1 MIKMKSISE
10 LPVLQITNQVSFLL
24 TYQVYRTEYVREV
37 KVGAWNK
44 RISPVTY
51 GWDKQDKLR
60 LSNYKVSG
68 QFTMWVLLVFDSILS
83 WMC

>member
-51 GWDKQDKLR
+51 G
-60 LSNYKVSG
+60 
-68 QFTMWVLLVFDSILS
+68 
-83 WMC
+83 